1 MKYLI
6 QLLGVI
12 VAAALGLAIGF
23 TGRGLKAER
32 RTDSTEPRSE
42 TTSRSADFRKQDFFA
57 SRKLKVTESS
67 DDSPLA
73 TQLARDLS
81 VSSRVARWLYWL
93 EAMDKASLSDFPR
106 LAGLA
111 NGDGTAARLVA
122 SRWVQL
128 DLSHLFNTLSDAQS
142 RRALPVDELA
152 GVLFLDWARRDPDAA
167 VAALQGTNSLGIR
180 ETWRFNVAGY
190 LVEKDPERGLRAL
203 SEWGIDN
210 FAPLMSGVAK
220 WAAANPRHAAEVVLA
235 HPAGYT
241 SQLAI
246 DTIGKE
252 WVQSD
257 PAAAMEFASAQPGQ
271 LATAL
276 ASTIL
281 KSWAGRNIEQ
291 AADWLARSDDITRHR
306 LSPAFI
312 EAWAKT
318 DPNSALAWCEL
329 NLTGSSLAQ
338 TMASVVDGVAQ
349 KDLPAAAEFVTGMKP
364 SLARAEAA
372 AAVARNW
379 FPTWRSGKPVPV
391 AAITWLAEL
400 DSASTRRVIE
410 QVQWKWSNGDVK
422 SMAEFLATVASDRIP
437 LSADFNVARALVRQ
451 NPPDAFAWASRLPM
465 DRGLAAAR
473 EALVEWRHSQPELA
487 MKWLSELPST
497 DPRRKIFP
505 QL

>member
-1 MKYLI
+1 MKYLV

-23 TGRGLKAER
+23 TCRGLKTDRRAE
-32 RTDSTEPRSE
+32 STELRAE
-42 TTSRSADFRKQDFFA
+42 TTTKSDDSRKQDLFA
-57 SRKLKVTESS
+57 SRKLNVTHSS

-73 TQLARDLS
+73 TQLARDLAL
-81 VSSRVARWLYWL
+81 SSRVARWLYWL
-93 EAMDKASLSDFPR
+93 EAVEKASLADFPR
-106 LAGLA
+106 LARLA
-111 NGDGTAARLVA
+111 NGDTTATRLVA

-128 DLSHLFNTLSDAQS
+128 DLPHLFNTLSDAQD

-152 GVLFLDWARRDPDAA
+152 GVLFLEWARRDPDAA

-180 ETWRFNVAGY
+180 EMWRFNVAGY

-220 WAAANPRHAAEVVLA
+220 WAAADPRHATEVVLA

-246 DTIGKE
+246 ETIGKE
-252 WVQSD
+252 WAQVD
-257 PAAAMEFASAQPGQ
+257 PVAAIEFASARPGQ

-276 ASTIL
+276 ASTVL
-281 KSWAGRNIEQ
+281 KNWAGTNIAQ
-291 AADWLARSDDITRHR
+291 AADWLARSDPITRHR
-306 LSPAFI
+306 LSPAFV

-338 TMASVVDGVAQ
+338 TMGSIVNGVAQ
-349 KDLPAAAEFVTGMKP
+349 KDLPAAAEFVTSMKP
-364 SLARAEAA
+364 SSARAEAA
-372 AAVARNW
+372 AAVAKNW
-379 FPTWRSGKPVPV
+379 FPTWRSGKPVPA
-391 AAITWLAEL
+391 AAITWLAAL
-400 DSASTRRVIE
+400 DSSSTRRVIE

-422 SMAEFLATVASDRIP
+422 SMAEFLATVASDRVP
-437 LSADFNVARALVRQ
+437 LSADFNAARALVRQ
-451 NPPDAFAWASRLPM
+451 NPPDAFAWANRLPTE
-465 DRGLAAAR
+465 RGLAAAR
-473 EALVEWRHSQPELA
+473 EAFVEWRHSQPELA
-487 MKWLSELPST
+487 MQWLSDLPPT
-497 DPRRKIFP
+497 DPRRK
-505 QL
+505 LLLK